1 MKAGRLRRGKNWAAA
16 RQALGRCTTAAY
28 PTVTHR
34 RQDAAQ
40 QKARRGTQKARR
52 GTQKARRGTQK
63 ARRGTQKARR
73 GTEPQGALR
82 CESVGLSHDL
92 MEMHEGLSLPGVDE
106 IELAVHATALMAAA
120 QRNAEAVLAQP
131 DGVAG
136 DGFYASDIHRTVGIA
151 AGNAPVGIV
160 QHQIAPT
167 KTVTHELVHHHTI
180 ALMVLVT
187 EPCRKCAD
195 GKGKGMHG
203 HHESSG
209 YTQRNDK
216 FQRLLQQDLYI

>member
-16 RQALGRCTTAAY
+16 RQALGRCTTAAN
-28 PTVTHR
+28 PTVAHRRQDAAHR

-40 QKARRGTQKARR
+40 QKARRGT
-52 GTQKARRGTQK
+52 
-63 ARRGTQKARR
+63 
-73 GTEPQGALR
+73 EPQGALWR
-82 CESVGLSHDL
+82 ESVGLSHDL
-92 MEMHEGLSLPGVDE
+92 MEMHEGLSLPGIDE

-151 AGNAPVGIV
+151 AGDAPVGIV

-187 EPCRKCAD
+187 KARRKCAD
-195 GKGKGMHG
+195 GEGKGMHG
-203 HHESSG
+203 HHESG
-209 YTQRNDK
+209 GDTQRNDK

>member
-1 MKAGRLRRGKNWAAA
+1 
-16 RQALGRCTTAAY
+16 
-28 PTVTHR
+28 
-34 RQDAAQ
+34 
-40 QKARRGTQKARR
+40 
-52 GTQKARRGTQK
+52 
-63 ARRGTQKARR
+63 
-73 GTEPQGALR
+73 
-82 CESVGLSHDL
+82 
-92 MEMHEGLSLPGVDE
+92 MEMHEGLSLPGIDE

-151 AGNAPVGIV
+151 AGDAPVGIV

>member
-1 MKAGRLRRGKNWAAA
+1 MNESRKAATRQELGGGKTSTGPLHNS
-16 RQALGRCTTAAY
+16 GKPNGCT
-28 PTVTHR
+28 
-34 RQDAAQ
+34 
-40 QKARRGTQKARR
+40 QKARRDTQKTRRGTQKARR
-52 GTQKARRGTQK
+52 CTKSQS
-63 ARRGTQKARR
+63 
-73 GTEPQGALR
+73 ALWR
-82 CESVGLSHDL
+82 ESVGLSHDL

-136 DGFYASDIHRTVGIA
+136 DGIYASDIHRTVGIA
-151 AGNAPVGIV
+151 AGDAPVGIV

-167 KTVTHELVHHHTI
+167 EIVMHQLVHHHTI

-187 EPCRKCAD
+187 KARRKCAD
-195 GKGKGMHG
+195 GEGKGMHS
-203 HHESSG
+203 HHESG
-209 YTQRNDK
+209 GDTQRNDK

>member
-1 MKAGRLRRGKNWAAA
+1 MNE
-16 RQALGRCTTAAY
+16 ALGRCTTAAS
-28 PTVTHR
+28 PTVARR

-40 QKARRGTQKARR
+40 QKARRCTKSQS
-52 GTQKARRGTQK
+52 
-63 ARRGTQKARR
+63 
-73 GTEPQGALR
+73 ALWR
-82 CESVGLSHDL
+82 ESVGLSHDL

-136 DGFYASDIHRTVGIA
+136 DGIYASDIHRTVGIA
-151 AGNAPVGIV
+151 AGDAPVGIV
-160 QHQIAPT
+160 QHQIATT

-187 EPCRKCAD
+187 KARRKCAD
-195 GKGKGMHG
+195 GEGKGMHS
-203 HHESSG
+203 HHESG
-209 YTQRNDK
+209 GDTQRNDK
-216 FQRLLQQDLYI
+216 FQRLLQQDLYIL

>member
-16 RQALGRCTTAAY
+16 RQALGRCTTAAN
-28 PTVTHR
+28 PTVARR

-40 QKARRGTQKARR
+40 QKARRGT
-52 GTQKARRGTQK
+52 
-63 ARRGTQKARR
+63 
-73 GTEPQGALR
+73 EPQGALWR
-82 CESVGLSHDL
+82 ESVGFSHDL
-92 MEMHEGLSLPGVDE
+92 MEMHEGLSLPGIDE

-151 AGNAPVGIV
+151 AGDAPVGIV

-187 EPCRKCAD
+187 KARRKCAD
-195 GKGKGMHG
+195 SEGKGMHS
-203 HHESSG
+203 HHESG
-209 YTQRNDK
+209 GDTQRNDK

>member
-40 QKARRGTQKARR
+40 QKARR